1 MEYQQHCPDHIYL
14 CPRCGVDTLHY
25 LINRNQ
31 TILGIGC
38 SLCHTPSLVKKE
50 ILNYHQLKWEDELR
64 QILDNLE
71 NPFDE
76 P

>member
-14 CPRCGVDTLHY
+14 CPRCNVDTLHY

-31 TILGIGC
+31 NILGISC

-64 QILDNLE
+64 QILSNLE